1 MAKPIFILKLNRE
14 FLDSDIS
21 SLVSNLGKELFDYHV
36 LVLKTDNDE
45 HSHECFNDCKGLQ
58 DIDIEKLI
66 NKKSKK

>member
-1 MAKPIFILKLNRE
+1 MNIAMN
-14 FLDSDIS
+14 
-21 SLVSNLGKELFDYHV
+21 VYHV
-36 LVLKTDNDE
+36 LVLKTNNDE